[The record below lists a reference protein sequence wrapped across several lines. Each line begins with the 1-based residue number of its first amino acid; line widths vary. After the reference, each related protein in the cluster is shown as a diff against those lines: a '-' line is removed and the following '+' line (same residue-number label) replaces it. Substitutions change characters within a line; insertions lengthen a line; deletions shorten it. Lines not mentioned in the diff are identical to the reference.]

1 MALDDGNNFQSEQ
14 GVSQNRNIH
23 NVAIK
28 YFMKAT
34 ETSRAKAKSSR
45 RTMQILQECRSLF
58 FKQWGISNRNNKMN
72 IVSLD
77 EDNNEDDK
85 FNFDDNEVVLFFL
98 LWCCF
103 AILSVTIISSPFLAR
118 VVLMEFVN
126 CLSNKH
132 ECI

>member
-14 GVSQNRNIH
+14 GVSQNRNMH
-23 NVAIK
+23 NVAIT

-34 ETSRAKAKSSR
+34 ENSRAKTKASR
-45 RTMQILQECRSLF
+45 RTMQILQECRSLV

-85 FNFDDNEVVLFFL
+85 FNFDDIEVF
-98 LWCCF
+98 
-103 AILSVTIISSPFLAR
+103 
-118 VVLMEFVN
+118 
-126 CLSNKH
+126 
-132 ECI
+132 

>member
-85 FNFDDNEVVLFFL
+85 FNFDDNEVF
-98 LWCCF
+98 
-103 AILSVTIISSPFLAR
+103 
-118 VVLMEFVN
+118 
-126 CLSNKH
+126 
-132 ECI
+132 